1 MTTRLVEAVAVTKT
15 YRSGRRTVATVGPL
29 DLTLDT
35 GELVAIVGPSL
46 SGKTTAV
53 NLLAGWEQPDGG
65 TVKWPQSAVAPPAWA
80 DVTVIPQAFALI
92 DELTV
97 MENIALPQ
105 RVDSAAASPPDLG
118 ALLDALDL
126 SPLAERAANEISI
139 GERQRVMV
147 ARALASDASV
157 VLADDPVAHQDERR
171 ADAVLQLLRG
181 VALRGR
187 ACLIATRT
195 PEVASLAHRV
205 VHLGG

>member
-1 MTTRLVEAVAVTKT
+1 MTTRLVEAVGVTKT

-29 DLTLDT
+29 DLTLGA

-46 SGKTTAV
+46 SGKTTVV
-53 NLLAGWEQPDGG
+53 NLLAGWERPDDG
-65 TVKWPQSAVAPPAWA
+65 TVEWPHSAVSPPAWT

-97 MENIALPQ
+97 TENITLPQ
-105 RVDSAAASPPDLG
+105 RVNSAAGSPSDLG

-126 SPLAERAANEISI
+126 APLAERAANEISV

-147 ARALASDASV
+147 ARALASAAPV
-157 VLADDPVAHQDERR
+157 VIADDPVAHQDERR

-181 VALRGR
+181 VALRGN

-195 PEVASLAHRV
+195 PEVASLADRV
-205 VHLGG
+205 VNLAG